1 MGWTRRLLEGDPT
14 ALSKFSERM
23 SCPFYNQICVQK
35 ADQYILEW
43 FVDVEDAARLCV
55 IGLLDSA
62 VNSERIFAFAEQM
75 NWTDVVGVFRKL
87 QPNNNRIPD
96 PPANELRDSID
107 VLPRKRA
114 DELLRA
120 FGQEG
125 FTPTKESL
133 ARGIEGL
140 K

>member
-1 MGWTRRLLEGDPT
+1 
-14 ALSKFSERM
+14 M

-35 ADQYILEW
+35 AGQYILEW
-43 FVDVEDAARLCV
+43 FIDVEDAARLCV

-75 NWTDVVGVFRKL
+75 DWTDVVGVFRKL
-87 QPNNNRIPD
+87 RPNNNRIPD

-114 DELLRA
+114 DGLLRV

-125 FTPTKESL
+125 FTPIKESL

-140 K
+140 E